1 VKVLRTSTNTLPEKS
16 AVEFSMELTTLII
29 GAVAGAFSGCGGTL
43 LWELW
48 LRPRRARRSLARALA
63 AETGRNLLLIHAHRV
78 AREHGKIGVPLDFR
92 LGRAMFNAQAANIGD
107 LPQPALGLAIG
118 MYDTVDY
125 LNEGVQRF
133 SQLLSERDRHPSHT
147 PEYRDA
153 DRSVI
158 AAREAWHRLLDRGFD
173 QANDLIR
180 ALHDWAEKGLGG
192 EKFKMADEKRLRA
205 GIVNG
210 LRARETAIHKE
221 VRRNQGLGS

>member
-1 VKVLRTSTNTLPEKS
+1 
-16 AVEFSMELTTLII
+16 MEITTLIV

-63 AETGRNLLLIHAHRV
+63 AETGRNLLLIHAHCV
-78 AREHGKIGVPLDFR
+78 AREQGKIGVPLDFR
-92 LGRAMFNAQAANIGD
+92 LGRAMFDAQAANIGE

-125 LNEGVQRF
+125 LNEGVRHL
-133 SQLLSERDRHPSHT
+133 SHLLSERDQYQSNT
-147 PEYRDA
+147 PEYRNA

-158 AAREAWHRLLDRGFD
+158 AAREAWHRLLNRGFD

-180 ALHDWAEKGLGG
+180 ALHDWAEKGWGG
-192 EKFKMADEKRLRA
+192 EKFKMANEGK
-205 GIVNG
+205 
-210 LRARETAIHKE
+210 LRARVVSGLQRREIAIAE
-221 VRRNQGLGS
+221 QMRDNIDPRA